1 MDEITNKMKRIEDI
15 LLNRITI
22 EDIPSVIEWFIE
34 EPEWEKI
41 FWTEYTL
48 REMSPN
54 SKNEM
59 FELPMMNS
67 LSGSHFYP
75 TKF

>member
-1 MDEITNKMKRIEDI
+1 MDEITNTMKRIEDI

>member
-1 MDEITNKMKRIEDI
+1 MNEITIKMKRIEDI
-15 LLNRITI
+15 ILNRITI

-34 EPEWEKI
+34 EPEWENI
-41 FWTEYTL
+41 FWTEVTL

-54 SKNEM
+54 SKEEL
-59 FELPMMNS
+59 FELPMMDSPSEN
-67 LSGSHFYP
+67 HFYP